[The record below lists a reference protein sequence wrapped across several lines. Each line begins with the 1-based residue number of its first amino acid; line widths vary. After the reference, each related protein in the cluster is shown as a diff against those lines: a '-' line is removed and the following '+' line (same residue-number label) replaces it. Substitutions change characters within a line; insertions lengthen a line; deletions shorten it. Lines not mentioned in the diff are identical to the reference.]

1 MREDEE
7 SKQNNRFQMNE
18 LFLRLEVLV
27 LKKSTV
33 CKFANFSPTMIFCIN
48 SDKST
53 FSLKS
58 YTVNQFD
65 EKILQ
70 WGKFLKLPQHGK
82 TRNSLTATHKFF
94 SSKQFTVKLF

>member
-65 EKILQ
+65 EKFLK
-70 WGKFLKLPQHGK
+70 WGKISETTLYLHSYPV
-82 TRNSLTATHKFF
+82 A
-94 SSKQFTVKLF
+94 